1 MKYLR
6 TLVLS
11 FYLLQLVTQ
20 CLSDDLQVVDDAEFN
35 KLIVDEKYVVALFCT
50 STNTERC
57 EEFEGELAGIREDL
71 IDVMDGDGWVVKLV
85 NSEVMDRFYVGKTDQ
100 PLIIM
105 FRNNLPVIYNGPAN
119 EEVML
124 ETLVRMKEPGTKEL
138 TDSTFEHLT
147 QAATGA
153 TTGDWLVM
161 FFTPGCE
168 LCTRLTGALETVGCQ
183 QRGRASVATVNKE
196 TYGEKT
202 GRRFEL
208 GLGDQPDIILFR
220 LGRMYRYNLDKYDP
234 ESLLSFMNGFYKNL
248 PAESIP
254 LPKSPFDDLVQLCVD
269 YLKEYPVLVGGCV
282 SMPILLCLAFFFL
295 MRSEEQKPRKS
306 KKKKNKEENGDDSSK
321 KKSKSS
327 KKDS

>member
-1 MKYLR
+1 
-6 TLVLS
+6 
-11 FYLLQLVTQ
+11 
-20 CLSDDLQVVDDAEFN
+20 
-35 KLIVDEKYVVALFCT
+35 
-50 STNTERC
+50 
-57 EEFEGELAGIREDL
+57 
-71 IDVMDGDGWVVKLV
+71 
-85 NSEVMDRFYVGKTDQ
+85 
-100 PLIIM
+100 
-105 FRNNLPVIYNGPAN
+105 
-119 EEVML
+119 
-124 ETLVRMKEPGTKEL
+124 
-138 TDSTFEHLT
+138 
-147 QAATGA
+147 
-153 TTGDWLVM
+153 
-161 FFTPGCE
+161 
-168 LCTRLTGALETVGCQ
+168 
-183 QRGRASVATVNKE
+183 VATVNKE

>member
-1 MKYLR
+1 
-6 TLVLS
+6 
-11 FYLLQLVTQ
+11 
-20 CLSDDLQVVDDAEFN
+20 LSDDLQVVDDAEFN

>member
-6 TLVLS
+6 ILVLS

>member
-1 MKYLR
+1 M
-6 TLVLS
+6 
-11 FYLLQLVTQ
+11 
-20 CLSDDLQVVDDAEFN
+20 
-35 KLIVDEKYVVALFCT
+35 
-50 STNTERC
+50 ERC
-57 EEFEGELAGIREDL
+57 EEFEDELTSAREDM

-85 NSEVMDRFYVGKTDQ
+85 DSPMVEEYAVGRTDQ
-100 PLIIM
+100 PVIVM
-105 FRNNLPVIYNGPAN
+105 FRNGLPVIYDGPAN

-124 ETLVRMKEPGTKEL
+124 DTLVRYKEPGVKEL

-295 MRSEEQKPRKS
+295 MRSEEQKRRKIRKRMAMTLVKRKPNLA
-306 KKKKNKEENGDDSSK
+306 KKTVNVG
-321 KKSKSS
+321 
-327 KKDS
+327 